1 MEDDL
6 QKRFQREREQQKD
19 VMRPGHQ
26 GRFRDRLEK
35 ELPTQKKASKRYPH
49 WLGIA
54 ASLLILIGL
63 SVYFFKPIDG
73 GSGDGDN
80 PVVEREGPQDS
91 VRTISLGDLS
101 PDFKKIETY
110 YTTHINLQLSDLVV
124 NKGNRELIDG
134 YMQQLGELDRE
145 YQDLNRELNE
155 LGPNDQTI
163 GALVRNLQIRLE
175 LLQKLKSRMDQLK
188 SSKNEQES
196 FDII

>member
-6 QKRFQREREQQKD
+6 RKRFQRERERQRQ
-19 VMRPGHQ
+19 VMGPGHEE
-26 GRFRDRLEK
+26 RFLKRLEL
-35 ELPTQKKASKRYPH
+35 ELPVQKRPSG
-49 WLGIA
+49 WLSPWWGIA
-54 ASLLILIGL
+54 ASLLILVGL
-63 SVYFFKPIDG
+63 SLYFFKSLHGAGPDIDRT
-73 GSGDGDN
+73 
-80 PVVEREGPQDS
+80 VVEREGQQGE

-124 NKGNRELIDG
+124 NNDNRDLIDG
-134 YMQQLGELDRE
+134 YMEQLGTLDRE
-145 YQDLNRELNE
+145 YQNLNRELNE

-175 LLQKLKSRMDQLK
+175 LLQKLKTRMEQLK